1 MAIAGET
8 SRNNGIY
15 EVLQEERFICRLKNR
30 FISLI
35 FLSISVALSIWSLYQ
50 LFCYF
55 ENFLH
60 VPIWASTDFLEVICP
75 RYNPVLHYHQSTFF
89 NCLVKFCWNI
99 HFLTS
104 NIVWKW
110 SLQTITVV
118 SVHQLYHILTSKKH
132 VSLSNTD
139 IVF

>member
-1 MAIAGET
+1 MKLSLPSVDDAFLVPNESAWQSLERHWEIMV
-8 SRNNGIY
+8 Y
-15 EVLQEERFICRLKNR
+15 MKFYKKRFICRLKSR
-30 FISLI
+30 LISLI
-35 FLSISVALSIWSLYQ
+35 FLSMSVALSIWNLYQ
-50 LFCYF
+50 LFCCF

-89 NCLVKFCWNI
+89 NCFVKFCWNI

-118 SVHQLYHILTSKKH
+118 
-132 VSLSNTD
+132 
-139 IVF
+139 